1 LATVMNRSP
10 YRVSVKNR
18 PDLSREFPYN
28 QLSLAKAY
36 RDNELKEYKAV
47 VSQGESRLLVRI
59 RQKGY
64 KDENIVVRSYAD
76 ADDAIAHFESE
87 RRRKLFIDYTTAH
100 RVTLA
105 ELMQRY
111 MQDKVCRKHKGAKV
125 EAWTL
130 KGFIADSKN
139 ELAKALEER
148 ERCLKEGRKPPMIRA
163 RRIPRHGVEWLQ
175 RPLAAITTKDIEKYV
190 HDRIVQEIEESTVD
204 RELDLISQVINWA
217 TSVEKVHL
225 HESPMVGVR
234 RPRYFNERDRR
245 LHGDEEAR
253 LFAAAREED
262 RINSPQW
269 AIEAR
274 VESAR
279 AHAAL
284 LASPSRQKRHLAAAR
299 QAARTEFRREA
310 PHIPLFETLLKFLLT
325 TTARRS
331 EALALTWP
339 NVRFESKE
347 AFFPDTKNAR
357 SRCAG
362 LREDLITMLNRLPR
376 TSERVFPISVTLLQ
390 EAWGRICK
398 RADIEDFHIHDWR
411 HEGISQVAEIARRC
425 GRPFSVVELAT
436 ITGHRD
442 LSSLSRYVHLCAG
455 ELAERI
461 DELYEMAKKLNQP
474 RKGRI
479 RTSARGLRAP
489 ATNPPADVMGEAY
502 NKRPI

>member
-1 LATVMNRSP
+1 MNRSP
-10 YRVSVKNR
+10 YRVSVKKH
-18 PDLSREFPYN
+18 PELSREFPYN
-28 QLSLAKAY
+28 QLHLAQAY
-36 RDNELKEYKAV
+36 ADNELKEYKAV
-47 VSQGESRLLVRI
+47 VSQGESRILVRI

-64 KDENIVVRSYAD
+64 EDQNFFVSSYAK
-76 ADDAIAHFESE
+76 ADDEISRMESE
-87 RRRKLFIDYTTAH
+87 RRHGLFVDYTVAH
-100 RVTLA
+100 KVTLA

-111 MQDKVCRKHKGAKV
+111 MQDKVCKAHKGAKV

-139 ELAKALEER
+139 ELTNALEKRDCCLR
-148 ERCLKEGRKPPMIRA
+148 EGKEAPVIRA

-190 HDRIVQEIEESTVD
+190 HDRIEQEIEASTVD

-217 TSVEKVHL
+217 ISVEKVHL
-225 HESPMVGVR
+225 HQSPMVGVR

-245 LHGDEEAR
+245 LRGDEEAR

-274 VESAR
+274 VDSAR
-279 AHAAL
+279 AQAAL
-284 LASPSRQKRHLAAAR
+284 LASPSRQKRYIAAAR

-310 PHIPLFETLLKFLLT
+310 PHIPMFETLLKFLLT

-331 EALALTWP
+331 EALSLIQA
-339 NVRFESKE
+339 NVRYESKE

-362 LREDLITMLNRLPR
+362 LREELITMLKRLPR

-390 EAWGRICK
+390 EAWDRICK
-398 RADIEDFHIHDWR
+398 RAGITDFHIHDWR

-425 GRPFSVVELAT
+425 GRPFSAVELAT

-442 LSSLSRYVHLCAG
+442 LASLSRYVHLCAG

-489 ATNPPADVMGEAY
+489 APSPADAMGEAY
-502 NKRPI
+502 NKQPV